1 MTVVISQVIKK
12 NAVTRREIMREYGV
26 LVGDIARQLEEV
38 KVSQS
43 KVIILHFYLK
53 LKLMLV
59 LHGCYRQIEIRF
71 CISHIIFMDF

>member
-26 LVGDIARQLEEV
+26 LVGDIARQFEEV

-43 KVIILHFYLK
+43 Y
-53 LKLMLV
+53 
-59 LHGCYRQIEIRF
+59 
-71 CISHIIFMDF
+71 IFIYY